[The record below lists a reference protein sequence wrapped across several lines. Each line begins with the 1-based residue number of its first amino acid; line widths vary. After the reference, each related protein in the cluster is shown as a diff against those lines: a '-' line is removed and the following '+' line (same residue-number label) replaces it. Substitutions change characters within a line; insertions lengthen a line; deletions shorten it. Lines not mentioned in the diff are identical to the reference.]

1 MARIKE
7 FAVGLENLNAK
18 WFIACAR
25 LAEELGFGTLW
36 VPEDY
41 FFRGAFTLASAI
53 AAQTTK
59 LRVGIGVVNPYT
71 RHPVLTAMEFGALEE
86 VSDGRTILG
95 LGASVKFWIEDQ
107 LKIPYKKPTQAMR
120 ESVEIIRRLFRSEQ
134 LTYTGKVFQTANVKL
149 NFQPPRAEIPIYLGI
164 IGPKNL
170 EMTGEIAD
178 GVALSVL
185 TSPQYARYAVEHVQ
199 RGLARSGRSLDNFEV
214 SANLLISVSDN
225 EQEARE
231 AVKPF
236 LATFIALVGS
246 SMPDSPLLT
255 CPGFPP
261 DQLQAFGETFARGE
275 VPIHLVTDWVI
286 DTFAIAGSPER
297 CREGLAKIIDAG
309 VTSPVAFEIPGINAE
324 QMIRDVHQYL
334 LPHFL

>member
-1 MARIKE
+1 MAKIKE
-7 FAVGLENLNAK
+7 FAVGFENLNAK
-18 WFIACAR
+18 EFVACAR
-25 LAEELGFGTLW
+25 MAEELGFGTFW

-53 AAQTTK
+53 ASHTTR

-71 RHPVLTAMEFGALEE
+71 RHPALTAMEFGALEE
-86 VSDGRTILG
+86 LSDGRTILG

-107 LKIPYKKPTQAMR
+107 LKIPYQKPTAAMR
-120 ESVEIIRRLFRSEQ
+120 ESIEIIRRLFRSEQ
-134 LTYTGKVFQTANVKL
+134 LTYKGKVFQTENVKL
-149 NFQPPRAEIPIYLGI
+149 HFQPPRAEIPIYLGV

-178 GVALSVL
+178 GAVLSVL
-185 TSPQYARYAVEHVQ
+185 TSPQYARYAVEHIQ
-199 RGLARSGRSLDNFEV
+199 RGVTRSGRKLEDFEV
-214 SANLLISVSDN
+214 GANLLISVSEN

-236 LATFIALVGS
+236 LATLIALVG
-246 SMPDSPLLT
+246 SMPDSPLFT
-255 CPGFPP
+255 CPGLSAE
-261 DQLQAFGETFARGE
+261 QLRPFGEAFARGE
-275 VPIHLVTDWVI
+275 VPTQLVTDWMI

-309 VTSPVAFEIPGINAE
+309 VTSPVAFEIPGVSAE
-324 QMIRDVHQYL
+324 QTIRDVHTHL
-334 LPHFL
+334 MAHFL